1 MGVVSI
7 PVAEV
12 ILWGRRI
19 GAVSWD
25 ADRGLGHFEYAPEFL
40 GSGIELAPLTMPLGP
55 GVFRFPELARET
67 FHGLP
72 GLIAD
77 SLPDR
82 FGNLVIDAWLQ
93 REGRSKDTF
102 TPVDQLLYI
111 GTRGMGALEYRPPTE
126 RAEKS
131 VAVDVDALADLAA
144 AVLSERRDLRA
155 VLDDE
160 GVVDL
165 FRVGTSAGG
174 ARAKALIAWNRATG
188 EVRSGQVDAPAGFE
202 PWLLKFDGVGSQDR
216 ELTDPRGF
224 GTVEY
229 GYHLMA
235 LAAGLTMTECR
246 TMTDSSGR
254 VHFMTRRFDRTV
266 DGEKL
271 HTQTLAG
278 LAHFDFNRAGRYGY
292 EDAMAVCRQLNLSHS
307 DIDQMFRRM
316 VFNLV
321 ARNQDDHPKN
331 ISFAMNKTGEWR
343 LAPAYDVM
351 WAYNPSG
358 DWTARHQMTVNDKTD
373 DFDFDDVRK
382 LALSAG
388 VDDAESVLTEVLHAV
403 GGWHHHAAAAG
414 VSAEQR
420 EFIATTHRL
429 SWDV

>member
-1 MGVVSI
+1 MVSI

-12 ILWGRRI
+12 FLWGHRI
-19 GAVSWD
+19 GAVAWD

-40 GSGIELAPLTMPLGP
+40 GSRIELAPLTMPLRP

-111 GTRGMGALEYRPPTE
+111 GTRGMGALEYRPPAE

-131 VAVDVDALADLAA
+131 VVVDVDALADLAA
-144 AVLSERRDLRA
+144 AVLSHRRDLRA

-174 ARAKALIAWNRATG
+174 ARAKALIAWNRTTG
-188 EVRSGQVDAPAGFE
+188 EVRSGQVDAPVGFE
-202 PWLLKFDGVGSQDR
+202 PWLLKFDGVGSHDT

-224 GTVEY
+224 GAVEY
-229 GYHLMA
+229 AYHFMA
-235 LAAGLTMTECR
+235 LAAGITMTECR

-266 DGEKL
+266 DGDKL

-278 LAHFDFNRAGRYGY
+278 MAHFDFNRAGRYGY
-292 EDAMAVCRQLNLSHS
+292 EDALAVCRQLNLSHS

-358 DWTARHQMTVNDKTD
+358 EWTALHQMTVNAKTD
-373 DFDFDDVRK
+373 NFDFDDVRK
-382 LALSAG
+382 VAVSAG
-388 VDDAESVLTEVLHAV
+388 IDDAESVLTEVLHAV